1 MLADLNT
8 LDPGQQLEA
17 GLVIVGAGAA
27 GITLALEFAG
37 TARSVL
43 LVESGGLD
51 GDADTQGLDQ
61 GDVVGMAYEPLESA
75 RARYFG
81 GSTNMWTG
89 WCRPLDP
96 IDLQARP
103 ALGIP
108 GWPIQPDELEPFY
121 RRAQPMVDA
130 GPYEY
135 NLKHWTE
142 AVGPVDDVS
151 AAALELTFWQKSPPV
166 RFGERYLESL
176 RAATNVTVLLNANL
190 TGIVT
195 GADGAVVDGL
205 AIRSLAG
212 KAATVRGRCFVLACG
227 GLENPRLLLSAAPE
241 RPQGLGNDHDLVG
254 RFFMEHPHWDIGT
267 IYPSE
272 PYYLMDKYHRHVS
285 DGRMQSA
292 AWAFTGPEQGRLG
305 VSNCCVGLGLQGYR
319 DDGIAAAAKAWHD
332 LRHGRI
338 PDEIVDRTLAILGD
352 IGGISESIWRKFWLH
367 RRINRRSEQLK
378 LLVVLDAK
386 PNPDS
391 RVRLGPER
399 DALGMPRLQL
409 DWRLSADDERS
420 MASVVQRV
428 AGELTRLGHGRVRLH
443 VALQDP
449 TGGWARAGNLA
460 GHGIASEAPEME
472 ISWHHI
478 GTTRMAASPREGVV
492 DGNCRVHGTANL
504 YVAGSS
510 VFPTAG
516 TANPTL
522 TIVALALRLG
532 DHLKQTG
539 LAT

>member
-1 MLADLNT
+1 
-8 LDPGQQLEA
+8 
-17 GLVIVGAGAA
+17 
-27 GITLALEFAG
+27 
-37 TARSVL
+37 
-43 LVESGGLD
+43 
-51 GDADTQGLDQ
+51 
-61 GDVVGMAYEPLESA
+61 
-75 RARYFG
+75 
-81 GSTNMWTG
+81 
-89 WCRPLDP
+89 
-96 IDLQARP
+96 
-103 ALGIP
+103 
-108 GWPIQPDELEPFY
+108 
-121 RRAQPMVDA
+121 
-130 GPYEY
+130 
-135 NLKHWTE
+135 
-142 AVGPVDDVS
+142 
-151 AAALELTFWQKSPPV
+151 
-166 RFGERYLESL
+166 
-176 RAATNVTVLLNANL
+176 
-190 TGIVT
+190 
-195 GADGAVVDGL
+195 
-205 AIRSLAG
+205 
-212 KAATVRGRCFVLACG
+212 
-227 GLENPRLLLSAAPE
+227 
-241 RPQGLGNDHDLVG
+241 
-254 RFFMEHPHWDIGT
+254 
-267 IYPSE
+267 
-272 PYYLMDKYHRHVS
+272 
-285 DGRMQSA
+285 
-292 AWAFTGPEQGRLG
+292 
-305 VSNCCVGLGLQGYR
+305 LGLQGYR

-367 RRINRRSEQLK
+367 RRINRRPEQLK

-443 VALQDP
+443 AALQDP

-539 LAT
+539 FAT